1 MKTENCYI
9 FSLTMQNSVARG
21 KLLGDGRENFNEK
34 SLASIKSH
42 LKGLSPSCP
51 TTLPS
56 LSRWATSLFRWHECW
71 QRVL

>member
-42 LKGLSPSCP
+42 LKGLSPHAQP
-51 TTLPS
+51 
-56 LSRWATSLFRWHECW
+56 LSPLFLAGPPLSFGDMNADN
-71 QRVL
+71 VS